1 MQTIA
6 VSAVLA
12 AYNWPADHPRR
23 AKLTRFIDRFYANF
37 DRLLEPPFHPKW
49 QEVDLKA
56 EVARMATHCAGR
68 QGRGGSRVAACDEAL
83 SSGRCADGGGQMS
96 NRSKAA
102 GRGVAGRRR
111 RGGRI
116 ATALTA
122 LLIRL
127 RRSSPFRRG
136 SGR

>member
-49 QEVDLKA
+49 KEVDLKA
-56 EVARMATHCAGR
+56 EVPGWQRIAPAGKVA
-68 QGRGGSRVAACDEAL
+68 VAAE
-83 SSGRCADGGGQMS
+83 
-96 NRSKAA
+96 
-102 GRGVAGRRR
+102 
-111 RGGRI
+111 
-116 ATALTA
+116 
-122 LLIRL
+122 
-127 RRSSPFRRG
+127 
-136 SGR
+136 